1 MKIAVGR
8 KHRQVVTDAK
18 LREQGVDRAD
28 LNAGAAAA
36 VTKFRCIDMIAPVGN
51 QKRQGREAIEDAFAG
66 SRPGKP
72 LQQLLQYETGGEE
85 LFAGLYR
92 SKKLARLRRGRRR
105 IAPKSE
111 RPDAGIDKKAQ
122 RRERSAL

>member
-105 IAPKSE
+105 IPPKSE
-111 RPDAGIDKKAQ
+111 RPDAGIDKEAQ

>member
-1 MKIAVGR
+1 MHTLPAIHAL
-8 KHRQVVTDAK
+8 HLAEVV
-18 LREQGVDRAD
+18 
-28 LNAGAAAA
+28 
-36 VTKFRCIDMIAPVGN
+36 
-51 QKRQGREAIEDAFAG
+51 KRWNVPQ
-66 SRPGKP
+66 
-72 LQQLLQYETGGEE
+72 EE

-111 RPDAGIDKKAQ
+111 RPDAGIDKEAQ